1 VKFEKDGP
9 DDRFIAILPVS
20 TKQKNAKFGFQS
32 FAKQKEPVGDSGESR
47 VCISVRKGEGGSETA
62 L

>member
-32 FAKQKEPVGDSGESR
+32 FAKQ
-47 VCISVRKGEGGSETA
+47 RKGTGWRQR
-62 L
+62 